1 MKTARHR
8 ESVFFVASGNPKHG
22 VAEPVSFVKSQVD
35 SIRLTGWKVFLSI
48 VDDRTSFR
56 GVFRNLQRIRREIA
70 RDQPGIVH
78 AQYGSMTAAVAYCAK
93 GRVPLIVSFCG
104 DDLLGTPNPGFLSR
118 VRERCARAIGLVAAY
133 RATAIIVK
141 SRNLLD
147 ALPLRLRRKTMVL
160 PNGVDLSW
168 FRPLDKCEARIR
180 LGWPREAPVILFNSS
195 TSGNQSVKNISLAR
209 ASVDLLSRSF
219 PHATL
224 QLMSGAGPDEVLW
237 MLNAADCLLVTSLH
251 EGSPNIVKE
260 AMACNLP
267 VVSVPCGDVAERLK
281 ETYPGKTCPY
291 DDSALAQAM
300 ADVLIAGCRSNGRA
314 QLILQG
320 LSAATVAERL
330 TKIYFSVQ
338 QGDSEIPE
346 LYKSACAE

>member
-1 MKTARHR
+1 MYR
-8 ESVFFVASGNPKHG
+8 ESVFFVASGTPKHG
-22 VAEPVSFVKSQVD
+22 VAAPTSFVKSQVD

-56 GVFRNLQRIRREIA
+56 GVVRNLQRIRREIA
-70 RDQPGIVH
+70 REQPGIVH
-78 AQYGSMTAAVAYCAK
+78 AQYGTVTAAVAYYAK
-93 GRVPLIVSFCG
+93 GRAPLIVSFCG

-118 VRERCARAIGLVAAY
+118 VRERCARVIGLVAAY

-168 FRPLDKCEARIR
+168 FKPLDNVEARTR
-180 LGWPREAPVILFNSS
+180 LGWPRDAPVILFNRSN
-195 TSGNQSVKNISLAR
+195 SGNQNVKNFSLAR

-219 PHATL
+219 PDVTL
-224 QLMSGAGPDEVLW
+224 QLMSDAGPEEVRW

-281 ETYPGKTCPY
+281 GTYPGRIGPY
-291 DDSALAQAM
+291 DASALAEAM
-300 ADVLIAGCRSNGRA
+300 AEALNVGCRSNGRA

-320 LSAATVAERL
+320 LSAVTVAQQL
-330 TKIYFSVQ
+330 TKLYSSVQ

-346 LYKSACAE
+346 SYKTACVE